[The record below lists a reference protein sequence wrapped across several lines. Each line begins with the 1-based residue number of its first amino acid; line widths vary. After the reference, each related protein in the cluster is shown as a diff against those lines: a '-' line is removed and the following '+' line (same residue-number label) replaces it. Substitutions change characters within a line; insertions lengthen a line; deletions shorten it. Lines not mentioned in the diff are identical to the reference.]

1 MEYGADSVADH
12 NPTADLLNLS
22 LDTSPKVVLEPST
35 STLERLRLEPTPSQ
49 QLQQLIQQ
57 QQPQSYQRQESLNQS
72 NQQPQTQQVLSSS
85 SNTPLALQHE
95 VLLLK
100 QQVEQQQQQTQAAI
114 AQVKLLKDQL
124 AAETAARME
133 AQVQY
138 INIFFLKLL
147 LLLLWLFVFFTSS
160 LIFSSFSTGKNA
172 SAADSQQGAAR
183 SHPDVSDADAGSG
196 EQSAHYL
203 QRTDAISHT
212 SGKFV

>member
-1 MEYGADSVADH
+1 MCFSFVLFFFHFSLFLFCHPFAVEYGADSVADH

-138 INIFFLKLL
+138 INFFFEITTAITLAFCFFLHHL
-147 LLLLWLFVFFTSS
+147 
-160 LIFSSFSTGKNA
+160 
-172 SAADSQQGAAR
+172 
-183 SHPDVSDADAGSG
+183 
-196 EQSAHYL
+196 
-203 QRTDAISHT
+203 
-212 SGKFV
+212 